1 MTEYHKQGYIFV
13 APSKSRYKKYDAYR
27 ENDAK
32 YITSFGDNRYK
43 NYFDKIGHYSKLNHY
58 DEKRKQL
65 YYKRHGKTADFES
78 AKWFSHKFLW

>member
-13 APSKSRYKKYDAYR
+13 APSKRRYKKYDAYR